1 MDGLQ
6 DRSGVGVEASGR
18 SRGGRSRAGRRN
30 YVSDGRP
37 RGWPLALRA
46 RLIYDAHH
54 MSAATA
60 GRTAPSRK
68 EVTHERIVA
77 AAARATRRS
86 GYDGTGVA
94 DIMKQVGLTHGGF
107 YAHFASRDALLA
119 EAADRAG
126 AESVAT
132 LTRVAGAAPP
142 QEALGAMIRAY
153 LSKQHVE
160 DAESG
165 CPVAALG
172 SETPRQASRVR
183 RAATRRIKE
192 VIDVVAR
199 HSPNLGEPGVYEHA
213 LVTVATMV
221 GALVLARAVDDPKLS
236 EALRAAPLTHFDT
249 TGT

>member
-1 MDGLQ
+1 
-6 DRSGVGVEASGR
+6 
-18 SRGGRSRAGRRN
+18 
-30 YVSDGRP
+30 
-37 RGWPLALRA
+37 
-46 RLIYDAHH
+46 
-54 MSAATA
+54 MSATTD
-60 GRTAPSRK
+60 RIAPTRK
-68 EVTHERIVA
+68 EVTHERIVG

-94 DIMKQVGLTHGGF
+94 DIMKEVGLTHGGF
-107 YAHFASRDALLA
+107 YAHFASREAMLA

-132 LTRVAGAAPP
+132 LTRIAAGAPP
-142 QEALGAMIRAY
+142 KEALRSMIRAY
-153 LSKQHVE
+153 LAKEHV
-160 DAESG
+160 DGAETG

-172 SETPRQASRVR
+172 SEMPRQGPKVR

-192 VIDVVAR
+192 MIDLVAR
-199 HSPNLGEPGVYEHA
+199 HSPGQRGTGAYGQA

-236 EALRAAPLTHFDT
+236 EALRKASLKHFDC